1 MASQLESKGQPYS
14 QLIDIKRWAD
24 RGLYD
29 VLSRSLDRL
38 SDQEASIMLRIL
50 DHMHTVDR
58 IFQHHLQ
65 GLPHT
70 FKAPRSEQV
79 PEFQA
84 LADSAREVDD
94 WYAAHVRSLEES
106 DFEQPL
112 DFVFTSGK
120 QARMRRGEVLLH
132 VCLHGT
138 YHRGNAGAVLQLK
151 GLTPSRDAITDFL
164 EDARFPPG

>member
-1 MASQLESKGQPYS
+1 MICQPYS
-14 QLIDIKRWAD
+14 KLVAIKRWAD

-29 VLSRSLDRL
+29 VVSQNFDRL
-38 SDQEASIMLRIL
+38 TVEEGSIMLRIL
-50 DHMHTVDR
+50 DHIHVVDT

-65 GLPHT
+65 GLSHP
-70 FKAPRSEQV
+70 FRAPRSERM
-79 PEFQA
+79 PELSA
-84 LADSAREVDD
+84 LADSAQKIDD
-94 WYAAHVRSLEES
+94 WYANYVDSLTES
-106 DFEQPL
+106 DFEQPV

-120 QARMRRGEVLLH
+120 PARMLRGEIILH

-164 EDARFPPG
+164 EDAR

>member
-1 MASQLESKGQPYS
+1 MICQPYS

-29 VLSRSLDRL
+29 VLSQKLDRL
-38 SDQEASIMLRIL
+38 TNEEASIMLRIL
-50 DHMHTVDR
+50 DHMHAVDR

-70 FKAPRSEQV
+70 FQAPRSEKM
-79 PEFQA
+79 PEFQL
-84 LADSAREVDD
+84 LANSVREVDD
-94 WYAAHVRSLEES
+94 WYAAYVGSLAEN
-106 DFEQPL
+106 DFAQPV

-120 QARMRRGEVLLH
+120 SARLRRGEIILH

-151 GLTPSRDAITDFL
+151 GIAPSRDSITDFL
-164 EDARFPPG
+164 EDAT